1 VRLLVTGA
9 FGYLGGRLATAWARD
24 GFDVVLSGRRV
35 PASAAW
41 SQAFEVRLGDLT
53 SPRDIAALTD
63 GVDAVIHLAAL
74 DEHEATADRARA
86 LAVSGEATGAL
97 LDASAASGVSRFVF
111 FSTYHVY
118 SPRPGEPIDEHTA
131 TSPSHPYAV
140 AHVAGER
147 QTFEKRGGLDAV
159 VLRVTNG
166 YGAPMTADVD
176 RWTLAHN
183 DFCRQV
189 ARDGQI
195 VLKTPGLQHRDFVW
209 VEDVARATALV
220 LRAPASVLHPV
231 YNLGSNTSRSI
242 ASVAEL
248 VRARAQERLG
258 RPIGLER
265 PPAAD
270 PTETPVSYSI
280 DRLERLGFKP
290 SDGMTEETD
299 RLLALLVA

>member
-24 GFDVVLSGRRV
+24 GFDVVVSGRRV

-41 SQAFEVRLGDLT
+41 AQAFEMRLGDLT
-53 SPRDIAALTD
+53 SQRDVAALTD
-63 GVDAVIHLAAL
+63 GVDAVVHLAAL
-74 DEHEATADRARA
+74 DEHEATADPARA
-86 LAVSGEATGAL
+86 LAISGEATGAL
-97 LDASAASGVSRFVF
+97 LDASMASGVSRFVF

-118 SPRPGEPIDEHTA
+118 SPRPGEAITERTA
-131 TSPSHPYAV
+131 TSPTHPYAV

-147 QTFEKRGGLDAV
+147 QTLEHRGIDAV

-166 YGAPMTADVD
+166 YGAPMAADVD

-189 ARDGQI
+189 VHDGRI

-220 LRAPASVLHPV
+220 LRASASDLHPV

-265 PPAAD
+265 PPTTD
-270 PTETPVSYSI
+270 RSETPVSYSI
-280 DRLERLGFKP
+280 ERLERLGFTP
-290 SDGMTEETD
+290 SDGMIEETD
-299 RLLALLVA
+299 RLLALLGG